1 MTVDTTPV
9 PRAGVK
15 AVIGN
20 RNPVSV
26 VSTVVARKMQVQPT
40 SRFPRSMPAST
51 TRPVA
56 MPMRLMITCTR
67 VKVAI
72 DNPKIIY
79 PCSPSCD

>member
-1 MTVDTTPV
+1 MIIDTTPV
-9 PRAGVK
+9 PRAGVN

-26 VSTVVARKMQVQPT
+26 VSTVVARKMQVQPK

-56 MPMRLMITCTR
+56 MPRADGHVHKSEGGDRQSQDHLS
-67 VKVAI
+67 VL
-72 DNPKIIY
+72 PGL
-79 PCSPSCD
+79 